1 MDSNIPRNVDPF
13 IEGGGSVNTNFDSR
27 NFDRE
32 SWKDMSQRLYTDVSN
47 LFIREGELIR
57 AEMSEKVL
65 DVKSGA
71 ISLVGGGAVL
81 FVGALCL
88 AATAIILLDLVAPL
102 WLSAVIVT
110 VVFLAIGA
118 FMLMAGKKKLASDRI
133 KPTKSIEAFGEIRHS
148 LKEKVHEITKH

>member
-13 IEGGGSVNTNFDSR
+13 IEGGGSVDTNFDTR

-32 SWKDMSQRLYTDVSN
+32 SWKEMSQRLYTDVSN
-47 LFIREGELIR
+47 LFTREGELIR

-65 DVKSGA
+65 DVKAGA
-71 ISLVGGGAVL
+71 ISLVGGGVTL
-81 FVGALCL
+81 FVGLLCL
-88 AATAIILLDLVAPL
+88 AATAIILLNLVAPL
-102 WLSAVIVT
+102 WLAAVIVT

-118 FMLMAGKKKLASDRI
+118 FMLMSARKKLAADSIR
-133 KPTKSIEAFGEIRHS
+133 PTKSIEAFGDIRHS